1 MPKHHEDDGH
11 YYPMK
16 VEGSFKGNMQRASFS
31 GVKLSLPTV
40 FELSTDG
47 TVANLTDMDH
57 LKANVDLKARTYNL
71 GMVTAMLD
79 PSLTPGNP
87 YS

>member
-1 MPKHHEDDGH
+1 MARVNGSLGRSDLFLFIGDALPKQMKYRWP

-40 FELSTDG
+40 FS
-47 TVANLTDMDH
+47 
-57 LKANVDLKARTYNL
+57 
-71 GMVTAMLD
+71 
-79 PSLTPGNP
+79 
-87 YS
+87 